1 MATFT
6 KKLLSGSTNGKSV
19 KVAATASSGTLI
31 HTATSATGTAGYD
44 EIWLYATNTSTS
56 SVKLTIQFGGTT
68 SPDDDVEFTIP
79 GEAGP
84 VEIIPGWL
92 LQNSLV
98 VRAFAGT
105 ANVITVNGFVNN
117 IA

>member
-6 KKLLSGSTNGKSV
+6 KKLLSGGTNGKSI
-19 KVAATASSGTLI
+19 KVAATSSPGTTI
-31 HTATSATGTAGYD
+31 HTTPAGTTTLD
-44 EIWLYATNTSTS
+44 EIWLWANNTSTS

-68 SPDDDVEFTIP
+68 SPDDDIELTIP

-84 VEIIPGWL
+84 VPVIEGWL
-92 LQNSLV
+92 LQNGLIV
-98 VRAFAGT
+98 KAFAGT
-105 ANVITVNGFVNN
+105 TNVITINGYAHL

>member
-6 KKLLSGSTNGKSV
+6 KKLLSGSTNGKSI
-19 KVAATASSGTLI
+19 KVAATASAGTTI
-31 HTATSATGTAGYD
+31 HTTPAGTSSLD
-44 EIWLYATNTSTS
+44 EIWLWATNTSTS

-68 SPDDDVEFTIP
+68 SPDDDVEVTIP

-84 VEIIPGWL
+84 VPVIEGWL
-92 LQNSLV
+92 LQNGLI

-105 ANVITVNGFVNN
+105 TNVITINGYAHL